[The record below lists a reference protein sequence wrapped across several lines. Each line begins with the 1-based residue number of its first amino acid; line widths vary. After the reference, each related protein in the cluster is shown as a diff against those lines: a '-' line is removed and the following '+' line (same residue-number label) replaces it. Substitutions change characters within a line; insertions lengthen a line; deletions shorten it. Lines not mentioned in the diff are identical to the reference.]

1 MSMVLMCPLTV
12 FAASWGMSNLQDL
25 VVKKLWITEVEVQ
38 QESTELSEKT
48 EFHYSED
55 VIEYPIQINPRGV
68 T

>member
-1 MSMVLMCPLTV
+1 M
-12 FAASWGMSNLQDL
+12 
-25 VVKKLWITEVEVQ
+25 VKKLWITEVEVQ

-68 T
+68 TSIDITIDGKM